1 MSKRVLIIAVVLAV
15 GMFGVFYI
23 GGTGPEPTGLQM
35 VEVMP
40 IVLDEETRKGERIF
54 DENCAACHGDNA
66 AGREGIAPPLIH
78 KIYKPSHHADIAFKL
93 AAQVGVRSHHW
104 SFGDMPPV
112 PGVNEDDMVSVIAYL
127 RKLQVANGIE

>member
-1 MSKRVLIIAVVLAV
+1 
-15 GMFGVFYI
+15 
-23 GGTGPEPTGLQM
+23 M
-35 VEVMP
+35 VEVVP
-40 IVLDEETRKGERIF
+40 IVVSEEIMAGKQTF
-54 DENCAACHGDNA
+54 DENCAVCHGDNA

-112 PGVNEDDMVSVIAYL
+112 PSVNEDDMVSVIAYL

>member
-1 MSKRVLIIAVVLAV
+1 MANRTTIILVLLAF
-15 GMFGVFYI
+15 GAFGVVFLDR
-23 GGTGPEPTGLQM
+23 TKPEPTVETM
-35 VEVMP
+35 VEVVP
-40 IVLDEETRKGERIF
+40 IVVSEEIMAGKQTF
-54 DENCAACHGDNA
+54 DENCAVCHGDNA

-112 PGVNEDDMVSVIAYL
+112 PSVNEDDMVSVIAYL

>member
-1 MSKRVLIIAVVLAV
+1 MANRTTITVVLLA
-15 GMFGVFYI
+15 FGALGVIFLDRAK
-23 GGTGPEPTGLQM
+23 PEPTGKTM
-35 VEVMP
+35 VEVVP
-40 IVLDEETRKGERIF
+40 IVVSEEIMAGKQTF

>member
-15 GMFGVFYI
+15 CMFGVIYF

-54 DENCAACHGDNA
+54 DENCAGCHGVNA
-66 AGREGIAPPLIH
+66 SGRDGIAPPLIH

-93 AAQVGVRSHHW
+93 AAQVGVRAHHW
-104 SFGDMPPV
+104 PFGDMPPV
-112 PGVNEDDMVSVIAYL
+112 SDV
-127 RKLQVANGIE
+127 